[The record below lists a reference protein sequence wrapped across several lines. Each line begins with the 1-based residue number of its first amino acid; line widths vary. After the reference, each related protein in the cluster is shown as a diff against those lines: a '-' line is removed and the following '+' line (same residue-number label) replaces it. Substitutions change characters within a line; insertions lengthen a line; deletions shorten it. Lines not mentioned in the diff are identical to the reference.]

1 MSKSILVKKPDGKFT
16 FLRGTS
22 DGDLRAQ
29 VTGSKAEVAS
39 TQETEVADVVETYT
53 RAAGASE
60 IGVYVESGSVRIRTD
75 GDPATAT
82 TGVPL
87 SEGFYEYFALASISV
102 YYVEDSTITVVS
114 R

>member
-1 MSKSILVKKPDGKFT
+1 MRLPDGLKRVYDSVANA
-16 FLRGTS
+16 LRVQ
-22 DGDLRAQ
+22 L
-29 VTGSKAEVAS
+29 TGSKAEESSA
-39 TQETEVADVVETYT
+39 QETENAAAVETYN

-60 IGVYVESGSVRIRTD
+60 IGVYVEEGFVRIRTD

-87 SEGFYEYFALASISV
+87 GEGFYEFFTVAAISV
-102 YYVEDSTITVVS
+102 YFVENSVITVVS